1 MIYKAIFFDLF
12 HTLVDVAAAPN
23 AQGRYTADLLGLDR
37 RAWSE
42 ACFGPLHEICKPTD
56 HGDVVRTLA
65 HSLDA
70 DIGEER
76 IRAATQERQRR
87 FDHALEQVDTEVLEV
102 LDEVRGRGA
111 RLGLI
116 SNASTGEVAAW
127 ARSPLAARFEQVLF
141 SCECGIRK
149 PDPAIYRLAL
159 SRFQLAPGQALFVG
173 DGGSDEHRGAREVGL
188 DNVLITRHLGGL
200 DPKALAERRAT
211 VRWEIGRL
219 GELLPL
225 LESGPNE

>member
-12 HTLVDVAAAPN
+12 HTLVDVAAAPG
-23 AQGRYTADLLGLDR
+23 AQGRYTADILGLER
-37 RAWSE
+37 RAWSD
-42 ACFGPLHEICKPTD
+42 ACFGPLHEICRPTE
-56 HGDVVRTLA
+56 HSEVVQTLA

-70 DIGEER
+70 GIDEAR

-87 FDHALEQVDTEVLEV
+87 FDHALEQVDAEVLEV
-102 LDEVRGRGA
+102 LDAVRGQGV

-127 ARSPLAARFEQVLF
+127 ARSPLAARFELALF
-141 SCECGIRK
+141 SWECGLRK

-159 SRFQLAPGQALFVG
+159 SRFRLSPGQALFVG

-200 DPKALAERRAT
+200 DPKALAARRAT
-211 VRWEIGRL
+211 ARWEIGRL
-219 GELLPL
+219 AELLPL
-225 LESGPNE
+225 LETAPNE